1 MVASVLE
8 FPDPKTI
15 WRLDFTIPVD
25 GPVTIKKLDSWEMKI
40 ERGYGTAFIPGA
52 SKKVAT
58 RKLLE
63 ALPDAKLVVGKQ

>member
-25 GPVTIKKLDSWEMKI
+25 GPVRIKKLVISEVFDQSSI
-40 ERGYGTAFIPGA
+40 LITGGTG
-52 SKKVAT
+52 
-58 RKLLE
+58 
-63 ALPDAKLVVGKQ
+63 

>member
-1 MVASVLE
+1 
-8 FPDPKTI
+8 
-15 WRLDFTIPVD
+15 
-25 GPVTIKKLDSWEMKI
+25 MKI
-40 ERGYGTAFIPGA
+40 ERGYGTALIPGA